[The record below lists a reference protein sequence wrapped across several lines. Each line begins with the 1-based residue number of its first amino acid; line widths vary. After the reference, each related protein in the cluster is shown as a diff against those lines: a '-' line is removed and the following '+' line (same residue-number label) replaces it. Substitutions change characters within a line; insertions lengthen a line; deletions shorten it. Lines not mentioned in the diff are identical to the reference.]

1 MGMDVWAID
10 IPSHKDTEWLSPNG
24 AKGYFR
30 DCYNNYSLANWLT
43 RNIDPEARGDW
54 GLRIF
59 DKEQE
64 GFNTRKWREELY
76 KTVKKWLNKAEN
88 LRDKVTYAGYP
99 DSKPIKLS
107 PEKTN
112 DFIDWL
118 KELVSFAELV
128 VTTNSRVDVW

>member
-1 MGMDVWAID
+1 M
-10 IPSHKDTEWLSPNG
+10 
-24 AKGYFR
+24 
-30 DCYNNYSLANWLT
+30 
-43 RNIDPEARGDW
+43 

-64 GFNTRKWREELY
+64 GFNTKKWREELY
-76 KTVKKWLNKAEN
+76 KTVKRWMKKAEK
-88 LRDKVTYAGYP
+88 LRNKVTYAGYP

-128 VTTNSRVDVW
+128 VKTNSRVDVW